1 MSTHEFEIVE
11 DAVKEILK
19 EIEGEI
25 TDVAFYYDTVEQR
38 YLILHNFFDR
48 LFSDDEFADR
58 ISVLLYEN
66 LDSRGVTNYDFYEDE
81 RALAQLTMSF
91 KTKQPQKEKRDLFS
105 SSIKND
111 FSIRMETNDF
121 TVFGFRDDFLL
132 SA

>member
-1 MSTHEFEIVE
+1 MNTQEFEIVE

-48 LFSDDEFADR
+48 LFNDDEFADR